1 MGVETM
7 VTKDT
12 RFNTVRRK
20 GKPKTNPNLKSHIAL
35 YRMDISTCM
44 CLFPCINDIHM
55 LLIHKKSSRIKQKR
69 DSDGSQNR
77 TTRINA

>member
-20 GKPKTNPNLKSHIAL
+20 GKPKTNPKLKSHIEL
-35 YRMDISTCM
+35 YRTDISTCM

-69 DSDGSQNR
+69 DIDGNQSR